1 MIAEIQV
8 APRPGGTDAE
18 PYRHV
23 DAAIAVIKAS
33 GLTHEVGAMGT
44 TFEGS
49 PDAVWALVRDVHEAC
64 LAAGALAVTSH
75 IKVGQA
81 ADDAGPQIADLVAK
95 HRP

>member
-8 APRPGGTDAE
+8 APRPGGSDTE

-33 GLTHEVGAMGT
+33 DLTHEVGAMGT
-44 TFEGS
+44 TVEGD
-49 PDAVWALVRDVHEAC
+49 PDAIWALVREVHEAC
-64 LAAGALAVTSH
+64 LTAGATAVTSH

-81 ADDAGPQIADLVAK
+81 VGDRGPQIADLVTK